1 MISMTGHEAQLF
13 LLWEFENMYSNETNL
28 QYRFASNAH
37 TVKGIELN
45 IYVLYKMK
53 LLFVWICK
61 IHQRVYVAVRT

>member
-13 LLWEFENMYSNETNL
+13 LLWEFENFYSNETNL

-45 IYVLYKMK
+45 VYVLYEIK
-53 LLFVWICK
+53 LLFEFVKYI
-61 IHQRVYVAVRT
+61 RGFM